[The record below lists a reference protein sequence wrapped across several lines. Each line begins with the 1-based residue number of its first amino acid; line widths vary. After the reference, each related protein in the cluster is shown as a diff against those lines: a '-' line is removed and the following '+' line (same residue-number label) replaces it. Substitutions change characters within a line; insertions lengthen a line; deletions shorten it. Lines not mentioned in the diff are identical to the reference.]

1 MNVLWHTRLAGL
13 YGYLLLGR
21 CFATLLADVAAGVFI
36 AERPVVEVF
45 LFGGDRLSLSNGPL
59 EVSPQNGQRLRAFP
73 LCGAGGVEWPAIEL
87 WLVFKVGGGALSPE
101 KPASGPPGPYRP
113 PQESITNVPT
123 SPTLSFSALKAR
135 QTASTPPA
143 HPPTP
148 PQPKL
153 ALRPLKIPH
162 SEGS

>member
-59 EVSPQNGQRLRAFP
+59 EVSPQNGQRERAFP
-73 LCGAGGVEWPAIEL
+73 LCGAGGVE